1 MGGKEG
7 LTTTTTITT
16 FLCSERWPVNQ
27 GFLPGYGGLASA
39 RSKLW
44 VEGGAGYEL
53 QGNHREQTLTA
64 EPVVLNKHHN
74 SDQRHKRS
82 RR

>member
-27 GFLPGYGGLASA
+27 GRPPGYGGLASA
-39 RSKLW
+39 RSLLL
-44 VEGGAGYEL
+44 GGAGYEL
-53 QGNHREQTLTA
+53 QGNHREHKLTF
-64 EPVVLNKHHN
+64 ESVVLHKHHN
-74 SDQRHKRS
+74 NDERHERS

>member
-27 GFLPGYGGLASA
+27 GFPPGYGGLASA
-39 RSKLW
+39 RSNYGWK
-44 VEGGAGYEL
+44 EEL
-53 QGNHREQTLTA
+53 VTNYRGIIANTNQHVGRC
-64 EPVVLNKHHN
+64 
-74 SDQRHKRS
+74 
-82 RR
+82 